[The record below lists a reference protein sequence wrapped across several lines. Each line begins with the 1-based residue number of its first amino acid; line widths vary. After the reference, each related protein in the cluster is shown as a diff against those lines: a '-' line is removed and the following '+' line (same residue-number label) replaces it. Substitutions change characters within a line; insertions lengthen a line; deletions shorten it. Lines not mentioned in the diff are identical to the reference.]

1 MAGDLL
7 ALLYTV
13 LMIVAVVAFA
23 FVLHRWAHLPAEATR
38 KLIHIGVSNSIFI
51 LTGCFDN
58 LAWAMA
64 GLALFAASELFARH
78 AGAPTAVQYVVNVLL
93 IGIYCLYA
101 VWREHIDVRAL
112 AAAVVHRRR

>member
-64 GLALFAASELFARH
+64 GLALF
-78 AGAPTAVQYVVNVLL
+78 VVVN
-93 IGIYCLYA
+93 
-101 VWREHIDVRAL
+101 AL
-112 AAAVVHRRR
+112 SSTLGRRGSWEWVTASATTA